1 MAASLG
7 SRLRG
12 LPVVVWGL
20 GFVSLLTDAAADM
33 VVPLLPALLAGVG
46 GGAIALGV
54 MEGVAELTSAA
65 LKVGS
70 GAAVDRG
77 RRAAPLVII
86 GYGVAAI
93 ARPLYAIASAPW
105 HAIVLRSVDRAG
117 KGLRSAPRDGIL
129 AASVGAKD
137 RALAFGLHRGL
148 DNLGAVVGGLLAFLL
163 LGVAGLTVEQVLL
176 LSVVPGLISTVIAAV
191 VTRTSVVPLDAE
203 PTAGAKTP
211 TSPPPAVPASTRRAL
226 VVIGAFSLA
235 ASTDTF
241 LIAHLQRQG
250 LAVRWLPVAW
260 ISLQL
265 AKALLNVPGGALAD
279 RIGPRK
285 SIAIGWSVYALTY
298 VLFAWSPNAIVTWCL
313 FPLYGIFYGLTEGAE
328 KALVADA
335 CPPLARGRAFG
346 ALAAITGVMLL
357 PANVMF
363 GVLYE
368 QHPAWAF
375 GATAAV
381 AAAAVL
387 LLSLFTPPAQPE
399 KIE

>member
-1 MAASLG
+1 VALG

-20 GFVSLLTDAAADM
+20 GFVSLLTDAASDM

-46 GGAIALGV
+46 GGALALGV

-65 LKVGS
+65 LKIGS

-77 RRAAPLVII
+77 RRAGPLVVI

-105 HAIVLRSVDRAG
+105 HAIALRSLDRAG

-137 RALAFGLHRGL
+137 RALAFGLHRGM
-148 DNLGAVVGGLLAFLL
+148 DNLGAVVGGLLAFML

-176 LSVVPGLISTVIAAV
+176 LSVVPGVISTVIAAV
-191 VTRTSVVPLDAE
+191 VTRNALPPAE
-203 PTAGAKTP
+203 TKDRPSGA
-211 TSPPPAVPASTRRAL
+211 PPPLPSATKRAL

-250 LAVRWLPVAW
+250 LAVKWLPIAW

-279 RIGPRK
+279 RIGPRNA
-285 SIAIGWSVYALTY
+285 IAVGWSVYAVTY
-298 VLFAWSPNAIVTWCL
+298 ALFAWSPNAIATWCL
-313 FPLYGIFYGLTEGAE
+313 FTLYGVFYGLTEGAE
-328 KALVADA
+328 KALVAEA
-335 CPPLARGRAFG
+335 CPALARGRAFG
-346 ALAAITGVMLL
+346 LLAAITGLMLL
-357 PANVMF
+357 PANVVF
-363 GVLYE
+363 GLLYE
-368 QHPAWAF
+368 RSPAWAF
-375 GATAAV
+375 GAGGAI
-381 AAAAVL
+381 AAASVL
-387 LLSLFTPPAQPE
+387 LLALALPSAPTELEPSADR
-399 KIE
+399 